1 MDWQRTLLISGMAI
15 TAWLLLIQ
23 WNDFIDQRDKIV
35 DDSNE
40 KLTEQIDYFSDSNV
54 IELEEEV
61 LSEDLPIVN
70 QNRKTRPDITP
81 IRDSNLI
88 EVKTDVLQA
97 YIDPVGG
104 DIVRVMLFDY
114 LDELSAYGE
123 PITLLDNNP
132 DSLYISR
139 SGIIGKNA
147 TDTVNGR
154 PVFTSSASEYYL
166 LDGETKLEVD
176 LIYSQEDVD
185 FIKRF
190 TFTDQGYVIDVSYF
204 IDNNS
209 FETWDG
215 IFYGQIKRNSA
226 APTLDDGRFGPA
238 AFLGAAIREPEKN
251 FAKYNFEE
259 IEESTV
265 QTTIDG
271 GWVSMVQLYFISAW
285 IPPNDQNNNFSLRK
299 ITGKDE
305 YIFSYTSEPLSIF
318 AGESG
323 TYSSQFYVG
332 PKDQKVLAGLADYLD
347 LTIDYGFLWM
357 VGKPI
362 FWAME
367 KIESYVGNWG
377 WAIVLVTL
385 LIKLL
390 LYPLSK
396 ASFKSMARM
405 RELQPELT
413 RLKELHGDDR
423 QKFNQ
428 EMMGVWKREKV
439 SPAGGC
445 FPMLLQIPVFF
456 ALYWVLLES
465 VELRHAPWIFWIRDL
480 TAGDPFY
487 ILPIIMGGSMLLMQ
501 KTQATPTDPM
511 QAKVFKF
518 LPIMFTGFAIWFE
531 FPSGLI
537 LYWTV
542 NNVIST
548 IQQYYV
554 QKQLKKPVKG

>member
-15 TAWLLLIQ
+15 TAWLLVIQ
-23 WNDFIDQRDKIV
+23 WNNFNDQRAKVV
-35 DDSNE
+35 DSFNE
-40 KLTEQIDYFSDSNV
+40 TVIEQTPYFSDPSS
-54 IELEEEV
+54 IEAEEEV
-61 LSEDLPIVN
+61 LSQELPTVIQSGKEN
-70 QNRKTRPDITP
+70 SDIP
-81 IRDSNLI
+81 LIRDLNLI
-88 EVKTDVLQA
+88 EVRTDVLQV

-104 DIVRVMLFDY
+104 DIVKVTLLDY

-123 PITLLDNNP
+123 PITLLDNSP

-154 PVFTSSASEYYL
+154 PVFTSRASEYYL

-204 IDNNS
+204 IDNKS
-209 FETWDG
+209 FETWNG
-215 IFYGQIKRNSA
+215 IFYGQIKRNSS
-226 APTLDDGRFGPA
+226 APDLNDGRFGPA
-238 AFLGAAIREPEKN
+238 AFLGPAIREPEKN
-251 FAKYNFEE
+251 FAKYEFED
-259 IEESTV
+259 IEERSI
-265 QTTIDG
+265 QTSIDG

-285 IPPNDQNNNFSLRK
+285 IPPKDQNNNFSLRK

-318 AGESG
+318 AGETG

-362 FWAME
+362 FWTME

-385 LIKLL
+385 LIKFG

-396 ASFKSMARM
+396 ASLKSMAKM

-413 RLKELHGDDR
+413 RLKELYGDDR
-423 QKFNQ
+423 QKFSQ
-428 EMMGVWKREKV
+428 EMMGVYKREKV
-439 SPAGGC
+439 NPAGGC
-445 FPMLLQIPVFF
+445 FPILLQMPVFI

-465 VELRHAPWIFWIRDL
+465 VEIRHAPWILWIEDLSARD
-480 TAGDPFY
+480 PYF
-487 ILPIIMGGSMLLMQ
+487 ILPLIMGGSMLLMQ
-501 KTQATPTDPM
+501 KTQPMPTDPL
-511 QAKVFKF
+511 QAKIFKF
-518 LPIMFTGFAIWFE
+518 MPIAFTLFCMS
-531 FPSGLI
+531 FPSGLV
-537 LYWTV
+537 LYWTI
-542 NNVIST
+542 NNVISM

-554 QKQLKKPVKG
+554 QKQIKKPVKG

>member
-15 TAWLLLIQ
+15 TAWLLVIQ
-23 WNDFIDQRDKIV
+23 WNNFNDQRAKVV
-35 DDSNE
+35 DSFNE
-40 KLTEQIDYFSDSNV
+40 TVIEQTPYFSDPSS
-54 IELEEEV
+54 IEAEEEV
-61 LSEDLPIVN
+61 LSQELPTVIQSGKEN
-70 QNRKTRPDITP
+70 SDIP
-81 IRDSNLI
+81 LIRDLNLI
-88 EVKTDVLQA
+88 EVRTDVLQV

-104 DIVRVMLFDY
+104 DIVKVTLLDY

-123 PITLLDNNP
+123 PIALLDNSP

-154 PVFTSSASEYYL
+154 PVFTSRASEYYL

-204 IDNNS
+204 IDNKS
-209 FETWDG
+209 FETWNG
-215 IFYGQIKRNSA
+215 IFYGQIKRNSR
-226 APTLDDGRFGPA
+226 APDLNDGRFGPA
-238 AFLGAAIREPEKN
+238 AFLGPAIREPEKN
-251 FAKYNFEE
+251 FAKYEFED
-259 IEESTV
+259 IEEGSI
-265 QTTIDG
+265 QTSIDG

-285 IPPNDQNNNFSLRK
+285 IPPKDQNNNFSLRK

-362 FWAME
+362 FWTME

-385 LIKLL
+385 LIKFG

-396 ASFKSMARM
+396 ASLKSMAKM

-413 RLKELHGDDR
+413 RLKELYGDDR
-423 QKFNQ
+423 QKFSQ
-428 EMMGVWKREKV
+428 EMMGVYKREKV
-439 SPAGGC
+439 NPAGGC
-445 FPMLLQIPVFF
+445 FPILLQMPVFI

-465 VELRHAPWIFWIRDL
+465 VEIRHAPWIFWIEDLSARD
-480 TAGDPFY
+480 PYF
-487 ILPIIMGGSMLLMQ
+487 ILPLIMGGSMLLMQ
-501 KTQATPTDPM
+501 KTQPMPTDPL
-511 QAKVFKF
+511 QAKIFKF
-518 LPIMFTGFAIWFE
+518 MPIAFTLFCMS
-531 FPSGLI
+531 FPSGLV
-537 LYWTV
+537 LYWTI
-542 NNVIST
+542 NNMISM

-554 QKQLKKPVKG
+554 QKQIKKPVKG

>member
-1 MDWQRTLLISGMAI
+1 MKYE
-15 TAWLLLIQ
+15 
-23 WNDFIDQRDKIV
+23 F
-35 DDSNE
+35 
-40 KLTEQIDYFSDSNV
+40 
-54 IELEEEV
+54 
-61 LSEDLPIVN
+61 ED
-70 QNRKTRPDITP
+70 
-81 IRDSNLI
+81 
-88 EVKTDVLQA
+88 
-97 YIDPVGG
+97 
-104 DIVRVMLFDY
+104 
-114 LDELSAYGE
+114 
-123 PITLLDNNP
+123 
-132 DSLYISR
+132 
-139 SGIIGKNA
+139 
-147 TDTVNGR
+147 
-154 PVFTSSASEYYL
+154 
-166 LDGETKLEVD
+166 
-176 LIYSQEDVD
+176 
-185 FIKRF
+185 
-190 TFTDQGYVIDVSYF
+190 
-204 IDNNS
+204 
-209 FETWDG
+209 
-215 IFYGQIKRNSA
+215 
-226 APTLDDGRFGPA
+226 
-238 AFLGAAIREPEKN
+238 
-251 FAKYNFEE
+251 
-259 IEESTV
+259 IEERSI
-265 QTTIDG
+265 QTSIDG

-285 IPPNDQNNNFSLRK
+285 IPPKDQNNNFSLRK

-518 LPIMFTGFAIWFE
+518 LPIIFTGFAILFE

>member
-15 TAWLLLIQ
+15 TAWLLVIQ
-23 WNDFIDQRDKIV
+23 WNNFNDQRAKVV
-35 DDSNE
+35 DSFNE
-40 KLTEQIDYFSDSNV
+40 TVIEQTPYFSDPSS
-54 IELEEEV
+54 IEAEEEV
-61 LSEDLPIVN
+61 LSQELPTVIQSGKEN
-70 QNRKTRPDITP
+70 SDIP
-81 IRDSNLI
+81 LIRDLNLI
-88 EVKTDVLQA
+88 EVRTDVLQV

-104 DIVRVMLFDY
+104 DIVKVTLLDY

-123 PITLLDNNP
+123 PITLLDNSS

-154 PVFTSSASEYYL
+154 PVFTSRASEYYL

-190 TFTDQGYVIDVSYF
+190 TFTDQGYVIDVTYF
-204 IDNNS
+204 IDNKS
-209 FETWDG
+209 FETWNG
-215 IFYGQIKRNSA
+215 IFYGQIKRNSR
-226 APTLDDGRFGPA
+226 APDLNDGRFGPA
-238 AFLGAAIREPEKN
+238 AFLGPAIREPEKN
-251 FAKYNFEE
+251 FAKYEFED
-259 IEESTV
+259 IEEGSI
-265 QTTIDG
+265 QTSIDG

-285 IPPNDQNNNFSLRK
+285 IPPKDQNNNFSLRK

-362 FWAME
+362 FWTME

-385 LIKLL
+385 LIKFG

-396 ASFKSMARM
+396 ASLKSMAKM

-413 RLKELHGDDR
+413 RLKELYGDDR
-423 QKFNQ
+423 QKFSQ
-428 EMMGVWKREKV
+428 EMMGVYKREKV
-439 SPAGGC
+439 NPAGGC
-445 FPMLLQIPVFF
+445 FPILLQMPVFI

-465 VELRHAPWIFWIRDL
+465 VEIRHAPWILWIEDLSARD
-480 TAGDPFY
+480 PYF
-487 ILPIIMGGSMLLMQ
+487 ILPLIMGGSMLLMQ
-501 KTQATPTDPM
+501 KTQPMPTDPL
-511 QAKVFKF
+511 QAKIFKF
-518 LPIMFTGFAIWFE
+518 MPIAFTLFCMS
-531 FPSGLI
+531 FPSGLV
-537 LYWTV
+537 LYWTI
-542 NNVIST
+542 NNVISM

-554 QKQLKKPVKG
+554 QKQIKKPVKG

>member
-15 TAWLLLIQ
+15 TAWLLVIQ
-23 WNDFIDQRDKIV
+23 WNNFNDQRAKVV
-35 DDSNE
+35 DSFNE
-40 KLTEQIDYFSDSNV
+40 TVIEQTPYFSDPSS
-54 IELEEEV
+54 IEAEEEV
-61 LSEDLPIVN
+61 LSQELPTVIQSGKEN
-70 QNRKTRPDITP
+70 SDIP
-81 IRDSNLI
+81 LIRDLNLI
-88 EVKTDVLQA
+88 EVRTDVLQV

-104 DIVRVMLFDY
+104 DIVKVTLLDY

-123 PITLLDNNP
+123 PITLLDNSP

-154 PVFTSSASEYYL
+154 PVFTSRASEYYL

-204 IDNNS
+204 IDNKS
-209 FETWDG
+209 FETWNG
-215 IFYGQIKRNSA
+215 IFYGQIKRNSR
-226 APTLDDGRFGPA
+226 APDLNDGRFGPA
-238 AFLGAAIREPEKN
+238 AFLGPAIREPEKN
-251 FAKYNFEE
+251 FAKYEFED
-259 IEESTV
+259 IEEGSI
-265 QTTIDG
+265 QTSIDG

-285 IPPNDQNNNFSLRK
+285 IPPKDQNNNFSLRK

-362 FWAME
+362 FWTME

-385 LIKLL
+385 LIKFG

-396 ASFKSMARM
+396 ASLKSMAKM

-413 RLKELHGDDR
+413 RLKELYGDDR
-423 QKFNQ
+423 QKFSQ
-428 EMMGVWKREKV
+428 EMMGVYKREKV
-439 SPAGGC
+439 NPAGGC
-445 FPMLLQIPVFF
+445 FPILLQMPVFI

-465 VELRHAPWIFWIRDL
+465 VEIRHAPWILWIEDLSARD
-480 TAGDPFY
+480 PYF
-487 ILPIIMGGSMLLMQ
+487 ILPLIMGGSMLLMQ
-501 KTQATPTDPM
+501 KTQPMPTDPL
-511 QAKVFKF
+511 QAKIFKF
-518 LPIMFTGFAIWFE
+518 MPIAFTLFCMS
-531 FPSGLI
+531 FPSGLV
-537 LYWTV
+537 LYWTI
-542 NNVIST
+542 NNVISM

-554 QKQLKKPVKG
+554 QKQIKKPVKG

>member
-15 TAWLLLIQ
+15 TAWLLVIQ
-23 WNDFIDQRDKIV
+23 WNNFNDQRAKVV
-35 DDSNE
+35 DSFNE
-40 KLTEQIDYFSDSNV
+40 TVIEQTPYFSDPSS
-54 IELEEEV
+54 IEAEEEV
-61 LSEDLPIVN
+61 LSQELPTVIQSGKEN
-70 QNRKTRPDITP
+70 SDIP
-81 IRDSNLI
+81 LIRDLNLI
-88 EVKTDVLQA
+88 EVRTDVLQV

-104 DIVRVMLFDY
+104 DIVKVTLLDY

-123 PITLLDNNP
+123 PITLLDNSP

-154 PVFTSSASEYYL
+154 PVFTSRASEYYL

-204 IDNNS
+204 IDNKS
-209 FETWDG
+209 FETWNG
-215 IFYGQIKRNSA
+215 IFYGQIKRNSR
-226 APTLDDGRFGPA
+226 APDLNDGRFGPA
-238 AFLGAAIREPEKN
+238 AFLGPAIREPEKN
-251 FAKYNFEE
+251 FAKYEFED
-259 IEESTV
+259 IEERSI
-265 QTTIDG
+265 QTSIDG

-285 IPPNDQNNNFSLRK
+285 IPPKDQNNNFSLRK

-362 FWAME
+362 FWTME

-385 LIKLL
+385 LIKFG

-396 ASFKSMARM
+396 ASLKSMAKM

-413 RLKELHGDDR
+413 RLKELYGDDR
-423 QKFNQ
+423 QKFSQ
-428 EMMGVWKREKV
+428 EMMGVYKREKV
-439 SPAGGC
+439 NPAGGC
-445 FPMLLQIPVFF
+445 FPILLQMPVFI

-465 VELRHAPWIFWIRDL
+465 VEIRHAPWILWIEDLSARD
-480 TAGDPFY
+480 PYF
-487 ILPIIMGGSMLLMQ
+487 ILPLIMGGSMLLMQ
-501 KTQATPTDPM
+501 KTQPMPTDPL
-511 QAKVFKF
+511 QAKIFKF
-518 LPIMFTGFAIWFE
+518 MPIAFTLFCMS
-531 FPSGLI
+531 FPSGLV
-537 LYWTV
+537 LYWTI
-542 NNVIST
+542 NNMISM

-554 QKQLKKPVKG
+554 QKQIKKPVKG

>member
-15 TAWLLLIQ
+15 TAWLLVIQ
-23 WNDFIDQRDKIV
+23 WNNFNDQRAKVV
-35 DDSNE
+35 DSFNE
-40 KLTEQIDYFSDSNV
+40 TVIEQTPYFSDPSS
-54 IELEEEV
+54 IEAEEEV
-61 LSEDLPIVN
+61 LSQELPTVIQSGKEN
-70 QNRKTRPDITP
+70 SDIP
-81 IRDSNLI
+81 LIRDLNLI
-88 EVKTDVLQA
+88 EVRTDVLQV

-104 DIVRVMLFDY
+104 DIVKVTLLDY

-123 PITLLDNNP
+123 PITLLDNSP

-154 PVFTSSASEYYL
+154 PVFTSRASEYYL

-176 LIYSQEDVD
+176 LTYSQGDVD

-204 IDNNS
+204 IDNKS
-209 FETWDG
+209 FETWNG
-215 IFYGQIKRNSA
+215 IFYGQIKRNSR
-226 APTLDDGRFGPA
+226 APYLNDGRFGPA

-251 FAKYNFEE
+251 FAKYEFED
-259 IEESTV
+259 IEEGSI
-265 QTTIDG
+265 QTSIDG

-285 IPPNDQNNNFSLRK
+285 IPPKDQNNNFSLRK

-362 FWAME
+362 FWTME

-385 LIKLL
+385 LIKFG

-396 ASFKSMARM
+396 ASLKSMAKM

-413 RLKELHGDDR
+413 RLKELYGDDR
-423 QKFNQ
+423 QKFSQ
-428 EMMGVWKREKV
+428 EMMGVYKREKV
-439 SPAGGC
+439 NPAGGC
-445 FPMLLQIPVFF
+445 FPILLQMPVFI

-465 VELRHAPWIFWIRDL
+465 VEIRHAPWILWIEDLSARD
-480 TAGDPFY
+480 PYF
-487 ILPIIMGGSMLLMQ
+487 ILPLIMGGSMLLMQ
-501 KTQATPTDPM
+501 KTQPMPTDPL
-511 QAKVFKF
+511 QAKIFKF
-518 LPIMFTGFAIWFE
+518 MPIAFTLFCMS
-531 FPSGLI
+531 FPSGLV
-537 LYWTV
+537 LYWTI
-542 NNVIST
+542 NNVISM

-554 QKQLKKPVKG
+554 QKQIKKPVKG

>member
-15 TAWLLLIQ
+15 TAWLLVIQ
-23 WNDFIDQRDKIV
+23 WNNFNDQRAKVV
-35 DDSNE
+35 DSFNE
-40 KLTEQIDYFSDSNV
+40 TVIEQTPYFSDPSS
-54 IELEEEV
+54 IEAEEEV
-61 LSEDLPIVN
+61 LSQELPIVIQSGKEN
-70 QNRKTRPDITP
+70 SDIP
-81 IRDSNLI
+81 LIRDLNLI
-88 EVKTDVLQA
+88 EVRTDVLQV

-104 DIVRVMLFDY
+104 DIVKVTLLDY

-123 PITLLDNNP
+123 PITLLDNSP

-154 PVFTSSASEYYL
+154 PVFTSRASEYYL

-204 IDNNS
+204 IDNKS
-209 FETWDG
+209 FETWNG
-215 IFYGQIKRNSA
+215 IFYGQIKRNSR
-226 APTLDDGRFGPA
+226 APDLNDGRFGPA
-238 AFLGAAIREPEKN
+238 AFLGPAIREPEKN
-251 FAKYNFEE
+251 FAKYEFED
-259 IEESTV
+259 IEERSI
-265 QTTIDG
+265 QTSIDG

-285 IPPNDQNNNFSLRK
+285 IPPKDQNNNFSLRK

-362 FWAME
+362 FWTME

-385 LIKLL
+385 LIKFG

-396 ASFKSMARM
+396 ASLKSMAKM

-413 RLKELHGDDR
+413 RLKELYGDDR
-423 QKFNQ
+423 QKFSQ
-428 EMMGVWKREKV
+428 EMMGVYKREKV
-439 SPAGGC
+439 NPAGGC
-445 FPMLLQIPVFF
+445 FPILLQMPVFI

-465 VELRHAPWIFWIRDL
+465 VEIRHAPWILWIEDLSARD
-480 TAGDPFY
+480 PYF
-487 ILPIIMGGSMLLMQ
+487 ILPLIMGGSMLLMQ

-518 LPIMFTGFAIWFE
+518 MPIVFTLFCMS
-531 FPSGLI
+531 FPSGLV
-537 LYWTV
+537 LYWTI
-542 NNVIST
+542 NNVISM

-554 QKQLKKPVKG
+554 QKQIKKPVKG

>member
-15 TAWLLLIQ
+15 TAWLLVIQ
-23 WNDFIDQRDKIV
+23 WNNFNDQRAKVV
-35 DDSNE
+35 DSFNE
-40 KLTEQIDYFSDSNV
+40 TVIEQTPYFSDPSS
-54 IELEEEV
+54 IEAEEEV
-61 LSEDLPIVN
+61 LSQELPTVIQSGKEN
-70 QNRKTRPDITP
+70 SDIP
-81 IRDSNLI
+81 LIRDLNLI
-88 EVKTDVLQA
+88 EVRTDVLQV

-104 DIVRVMLFDY
+104 DIVKVTLLDY

-123 PITLLDNNP
+123 PITLLDNSP
-132 DSLYISR
+132 DNLYISR

-154 PVFTSSASEYYL
+154 PVFTSRASEYYL

-190 TFTDQGYVIDVSYF
+190 TFTDEGYVIDVSYF
-204 IDNNS
+204 IDNKS
-209 FETWDG
+209 FETWNG
-215 IFYGQIKRNSA
+215 IFYGQIKRNSR
-226 APTLDDGRFGPA
+226 APDLNDGRFGPA
-238 AFLGAAIREPEKN
+238 AFLGPAIREPEKN
-251 FAKYNFEE
+251 FAKYEFED
-259 IEESTV
+259 IEERSI
-265 QTTIDG
+265 QTSIHG

-285 IPPNDQNNNFSLRK
+285 IPPKDQNNNFSLRK

-362 FWAME
+362 FWTME

-385 LIKLL
+385 LIKFG

-396 ASFKSMARM
+396 ASLKSMAKM

-413 RLKELHGDDR
+413 RLKELYGDDR
-423 QKFNQ
+423 QKFSQ
-428 EMMGVWKREKV
+428 EMMGVYKREKV
-439 SPAGGC
+439 NPAGGC
-445 FPMLLQIPVFF
+445 FPILLQMPVFI

-465 VELRHAPWIFWIRDL
+465 VEIRHAPWILWIEDLSARD
-480 TAGDPFY
+480 PYF
-487 ILPIIMGGSMLLMQ
+487 ILPLIMGGSMLLMQ
-501 KTQATPTDPM
+501 KTQPMPTDPL
-511 QAKVFKF
+511 QAKIFKF
-518 LPIMFTGFAIWFE
+518 MPIAFTLFCMS
-531 FPSGLI
+531 FPSGLV
-537 LYWTV
+537 LYWTI
-542 NNVIST
+542 NNVISM

-554 QKQLKKPVKG
+554 QKQIKKPVKG

>member
-15 TAWLLLIQ
+15 TAWLLVIQ
-23 WNDFIDQRDKIV
+23 WNNFNDQRAKVV
-35 DDSNE
+35 DSLSE
-40 KLTEQIDYFSDSNV
+40 TAIEQTPYFSDPSS
-54 IELEEEV
+54 IEAEEEV
-61 LSEDLPIVN
+61 LSQELPTVIQSGKEN
-70 QNRKTRPDITP
+70 SDIP
-81 IRDSNLI
+81 LIRDLNLI
-88 EVKTDVLQA
+88 EVRTDVLQV

-104 DIVRVMLFDY
+104 DIVKVTLLDY

-123 PITLLDNNP
+123 PITLLDNSP

-154 PVFTSSASEYYL
+154 PVFTSRASEYYL

-204 IDNNS
+204 IDNKS
-209 FETWDG
+209 FETWNG
-215 IFYGQIKRNSA
+215 IFYGQIKRNSR
-226 APTLDDGRFGPA
+226 APDLNDGRFGPA
-238 AFLGAAIREPEKN
+238 AFLGPAIREPEKN
-251 FAKYNFEE
+251 FAKYEFEDIKE
-259 IEESTV
+259 GSI
-265 QTTIDG
+265 QTSIDG

-285 IPPNDQNNNFSLRK
+285 IPPKDQNNNFSLRK

-362 FWAME
+362 FWTME

-385 LIKLL
+385 LIKFG

-396 ASFKSMARM
+396 ASLKSMAKM

-413 RLKELHGDDR
+413 RLKELYGDDR
-423 QKFNQ
+423 QKFSQ
-428 EMMGVWKREKV
+428 EMMGVYKREKV
-439 SPAGGC
+439 NPAGGC
-445 FPMLLQIPVFF
+445 FPILLQMPVFI

-465 VELRHAPWIFWIRDL
+465 VEIRHAPWILWIEDLSARD
-480 TAGDPFY
+480 PYF
-487 ILPIIMGGSMLLMQ
+487 ILPLIMGGSMLLMQ
-501 KTQATPTDPM
+501 KTQPMPTDPL
-511 QAKVFKF
+511 QAKIFKF
-518 LPIMFTGFAIWFE
+518 MPIAFTLFCMS
-531 FPSGLI
+531 FPSGLV
-537 LYWTV
+537 LYWTI
-542 NNVIST
+542 NNVISM

-554 QKQLKKPVKG
+554 QKQIKKPVKG

>member
-15 TAWLLLIQ
+15 TAWLLVIQ
-23 WNDFIDQRDKIV
+23 WNNFNDQRAKVV
-35 DDSNE
+35 DSFNE
-40 KLTEQIDYFSDSNV
+40 TVIEQTPYFSDPSS
-54 IELEEEV
+54 IEAEEEV
-61 LSEDLPIVN
+61 LSQELPTVIQSGKEN
-70 QNRKTRPDITP
+70 SDIP
-81 IRDSNLI
+81 LIRDLNLI
-88 EVKTDVLQA
+88 EVRTDVLQV

-104 DIVRVMLFDY
+104 DIVKVTLLDY

-123 PITLLDNNP
+123 PITLLDNSP

-154 PVFTSSASEYYL
+154 PVFTSRASEYYL

-190 TFTDQGYVIDVSYF
+190 TFTDQGYVIDVTYF
-204 IDNNS
+204 IDNKS
-209 FETWDG
+209 FETWNG
-215 IFYGQIKRNSA
+215 IFYGQIKRNSR
-226 APTLDDGRFGPA
+226 APDLNDGRFGPA
-238 AFLGAAIREPEKN
+238 AFLGPAIREPEKN
-251 FAKYNFEE
+251 FAKYEFED
-259 IEESTV
+259 IEERSI
-265 QTTIDG
+265 QTSIDG

-285 IPPNDQNNNFSLRK
+285 IPPKDQNNNFSLRK

-362 FWAME
+362 FWTME

-385 LIKLL
+385 LIKFG

-396 ASFKSMARM
+396 ASLKSMAKM

-413 RLKELHGDDR
+413 RLKELYGDDR
-423 QKFNQ
+423 QKFSQ
-428 EMMGVWKREKV
+428 EMMGVYKREKV
-439 SPAGGC
+439 NPAGGC
-445 FPMLLQIPVFF
+445 FPILLQMPVFI

-465 VELRHAPWIFWIRDL
+465 VEIRHAPWILWIEDLSARD
-480 TAGDPFY
+480 PYF
-487 ILPIIMGGSMLLMQ
+487 ILPLIMGGSMLLMQ
-501 KTQATPTDPM
+501 KTQPMPTDPL
-511 QAKVFKF
+511 QAKIFKF
-518 LPIMFTGFAIWFE
+518 MPIAFTLFCMS
-531 FPSGLI
+531 FPSGLV
-537 LYWTV
+537 LYWTI
-542 NNVIST
+542 NNVISM

-554 QKQLKKPVKG
+554 QKQIKKPVKG

>member
-15 TAWLLLIQ
+15 TAWLLVIQ
-23 WNDFIDQRDKIV
+23 WNNFNDQRAKVV
-35 DDSNE
+35 DSFNE
-40 KLTEQIDYFSDSNV
+40 TVIEQTPYFSDPSS
-54 IELEEEV
+54 IEAEEEV
-61 LSEDLPIVN
+61 LSQELPTVIQSGKEN
-70 QNRKTRPDITP
+70 SDIP
-81 IRDSNLI
+81 LIRDLNLI
-88 EVKTDVLQA
+88 EVRTDVLQV

-104 DIVRVMLFDY
+104 DIVKVTLLDY

-123 PITLLDNNP
+123 PITLLDNSP

-154 PVFTSSASEYYL
+154 PVFTSRASEYYL

-204 IDNNS
+204 IDNKS
-209 FETWDG
+209 FETWNG
-215 IFYGQIKRNSA
+215 IFYGQIKRNSR
-226 APTLDDGRFGPA
+226 APDLNDGRFGPA
-238 AFLGAAIREPEKN
+238 AFLGPAIREPEKN
-251 FAKYNFEE
+251 FAKYEFED
-259 IEESTV
+259 IEERSI
-265 QTTIDG
+265 QTSIDG

-285 IPPNDQNNNFSLRK
+285 IPPKDQNNNFSLRK

-362 FWAME
+362 FWTME

-385 LIKLL
+385 LIKFG

-396 ASFKSMARM
+396 ASLKSMAKM

-413 RLKELHGDDR
+413 RLKELYGDDR
-423 QKFNQ
+423 QKFSQ
-428 EMMGVWKREKV
+428 EMMGVYKREKV
-439 SPAGGC
+439 NPAGGC
-445 FPMLLQIPVFF
+445 FPILLQMPVFI

-465 VELRHAPWIFWIRDL
+465 VEIRHAPWILWIEDLSARD
-480 TAGDPFY
+480 PYF
-487 ILPIIMGGSMLLMQ
+487 ILPLIMGGSMLLMQ
-501 KTQATPTDPM
+501 KTQPMPTDPL
-511 QAKVFKF
+511 QAKIFKF
-518 LPIMFTGFAIWFE
+518 MPIAFTLFCMS
-531 FPSGLI
+531 FPSGLV
-537 LYWTV
+537 LYWTI
-542 NNVIST
+542 NNVISM

-554 QKQLKKPVKG
+554 QKQIKKPVKG

>member
-15 TAWLLLIQ
+15 TAWLLVIQ
-23 WNDFIDQRDKIV
+23 WNNFNDQRAKVV
-35 DDSNE
+35 DSFNE
-40 KLTEQIDYFSDSNV
+40 TVIEQTPYFSDPSS
-54 IELEEEV
+54 IEAEEEV
-61 LSEDLPIVN
+61 LSQELPTVIQSGKEN
-70 QNRKTRPDITP
+70 SDIP
-81 IRDSNLI
+81 LIRDLNLI
-88 EVKTDVLQA
+88 EVRTDVLQV

-104 DIVRVMLFDY
+104 DIVKVTLLDY

-123 PITLLDNNP
+123 PITLLDNSP

-154 PVFTSSASEYYL
+154 PVFTSRASEYYL

-204 IDNNS
+204 IDNKS
-209 FETWDG
+209 FETWNG
-215 IFYGQIKRNSA
+215 IFYGQIKRNSRA
-226 APTLDDGRFGPA
+226 HDLNDGRFGPA
-238 AFLGAAIREPEKN
+238 AFLGPAIREPEKN
-251 FAKYNFEE
+251 FAKYEFED
-259 IEESTV
+259 IEERSI
-265 QTTIDG
+265 QTSIDG

-285 IPPNDQNNNFSLRK
+285 IPPKDQNNNFSLRK

-362 FWAME
+362 FWTME

-385 LIKLL
+385 LIKFG

-396 ASFKSMARM
+396 ASLKSMAKM

-413 RLKELHGDDR
+413 RLKELYGDDR
-423 QKFNQ
+423 QKFSQ
-428 EMMGVWKREKV
+428 EMMGVYKREKV
-439 SPAGGC
+439 NPAGGC
-445 FPMLLQIPVFF
+445 FPILLQMPVFI

-465 VELRHAPWIFWIRDL
+465 VEIRHAPWILWIEDLSARD
-480 TAGDPFY
+480 PYF
-487 ILPIIMGGSMLLMQ
+487 ILPLIMGGSMLLMQ
-501 KTQATPTDPM
+501 KTQPMPTDPL
-511 QAKVFKF
+511 QAKIFKF
-518 LPIMFTGFAIWFE
+518 MPIAFTLFCMS
-531 FPSGLI
+531 FPSGLV
-537 LYWTV
+537 LYWTI
-542 NNVIST
+542 NNVISM

-554 QKQLKKPVKG
+554 QKQIKKPVKG

>member
-15 TAWLLLIQ
+15 TAWLLVIQ
-23 WNDFIDQRDKIV
+23 WNNFNDQRVKVV
-35 DDSNE
+35 DSFNE
-40 KLTEQIDYFSDSNV
+40 TVIEQTPYFSDSSS
-54 IELEEEV
+54 IEAEEEV
-61 LSEDLPIVN
+61 LSQELPTVIQSVKEN
-70 QNRKTRPDITP
+70 SDIP
-81 IRDSNLI
+81 LIRDLNLI
-88 EVKTDVLQA
+88 EVRTDVLQV

-104 DIVRVMLFDY
+104 DIVKVTLLDY

-123 PITLLDNNP
+123 PITLLDNSP

-154 PVFTSSASEYYL
+154 PVFTSRASEYYL

-204 IDNNS
+204 IDNKS
-209 FETWDG
+209 FETWNG
-215 IFYGQIKRNSA
+215 IFYGQIKRNSS
-226 APTLDDGRFGPA
+226 APDLNDGRFGPA
-238 AFLGAAIREPEKN
+238 AFLGPAIREPEKN
-251 FAKYNFEE
+251 FAKYEFED
-259 IEESTV
+259 IEERSI
-265 QTTIDG
+265 QTSIDG

-285 IPPNDQNNNFSLRK
+285 IPPKDQNNNFSLRK

-362 FWAME
+362 FWTME

-385 LIKLL
+385 LIKFG

-396 ASFKSMARM
+396 ASLKSMAKM

-413 RLKELHGDDR
+413 RLKELYGDDR
-423 QKFNQ
+423 QKFSQ
-428 EMMGVWKREKV
+428 EMMGVYKREKV
-439 SPAGGC
+439 NPAGGC
-445 FPMLLQIPVFF
+445 FPILLQMPVFI

-465 VELRHAPWIFWIRDL
+465 VEIRHAPWILWIEDLSARD
-480 TAGDPFY
+480 PYF
-487 ILPIIMGGSMLLMQ
+487 ILPLIMGGSMLLMQ
-501 KTQATPTDPM
+501 KTQPMPTDPL
-511 QAKVFKF
+511 QAKIFKF
-518 LPIMFTGFAIWFE
+518 MPIAFTLFCMS
-531 FPSGLI
+531 FPSGLV
-537 LYWTV
+537 LYWTI
-542 NNVIST
+542 NNVISM

-554 QKQLKKPVKG
+554 QKQIKKPVKG